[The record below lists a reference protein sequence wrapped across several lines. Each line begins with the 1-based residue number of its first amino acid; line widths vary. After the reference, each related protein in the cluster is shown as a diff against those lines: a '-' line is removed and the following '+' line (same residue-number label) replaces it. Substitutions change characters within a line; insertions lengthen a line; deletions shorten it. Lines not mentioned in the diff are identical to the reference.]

1 MPQLIPFFFVSFF
14 ILAIFLDYFIV
25 NNYLNFINKNIYI
38 KFRNMFYPII
48 NIILFFIFLF
58 IYYFIFNIELDL
70 DKIYDVI
77 LNVTDDKNNT
87 INVGTGDTVNVN
99 NPNIKTSFSKEGIN
113 SLAAAISYTG
123 GATLG
128 FKVAQYVGGPPI
140 VKVVA
145 GLGTMVVVQSTITV
159 MSHIL
164 NKNSGNKGIGKLKFI
179 YFSVNSEN
187 NDIDNLSDYPLNLL
201 FNVNNL
207 LYGALLFLYIIL
219 NIYISRYIL
228 NINYD
233 KFIPKNKFGKILNF
247 IINRYLKI

>member
-1 MPQLIPFFFVSFF
+1 MPQLISFFFVSFF
-14 ILAIFLDYFIV
+14 ILAIFLDHFII
-25 NNYLNFINKNIYI
+25 NNYLNFINVNIYL
-38 KFRNMFYPII
+38 KFRNMFYPFI

-70 DKIYDVI
+70 NKIYDVT

-87 INVGTGDTVNVN
+87 INVGTGATVNVN
-99 NPNIKTSFSKEGIN
+99 HPNIKTSFSKEGIN
-113 SLAAAISYTG
+113 TLAAAIYSAG
-123 GATLG
+123 GATVG
-128 FKVAQYVGGPPI
+128 FKVAQYIGRPPV
-140 VKVVA
+140 VKIVA
-145 GLGTMVVVQSTITV
+145 GLGTMAVVQGTTAI
-159 MSHIL
+159 MSRVL
-164 NKNSGNKGIGKLKFI
+164 NSNSGNNGKLKFI
-179 YFSVNSEN
+179 YFSANSEN
-187 NDIDNLSDYPLNLL
+187 NGINNLSDYPLNLL
-201 FNVNNL
+201 FDINIL